1 MDFKSR
7 LKKMQ
12 EAAKKQM
19 EGYTPGGFQAIPDGD
34 YTMRITATIDETK
47 KPPAR
52 LLVSWCFTVA
62 EGDNEGT
69 QGWDRTILEDNKVGL
84 QICRQRIEMLGYEW
98 PEDDLASLQDIIEEI
113 TNQAPNASVRVKSK
127 PDGEYTNTNYRIL
140 EVFGSDDQPAQAEE
154 EAPVEE
160 EVAETV
166 DEVAVDDNQQA
177 LLDFCAAQG
186 IDGITSDMTVEEI
199 VGGLKEG
206 GITFKKEELSE
217 EELALLEAIEAADLV
232 EAPAKKTL
240 AKKAPPAPVKKP
252 IAKAPLKKGK
262 K

>member
-1 MDFKSR
+1 MDFKTR

-34 YTMRITATIDETK
+34 YTMRITATLDETK
-47 KPPAR
+47 KAPAR
-52 LLVSWCFTVA
+52 LQVAWCFTVA

-140 EVFGSDDQPAQAEE
+140 EVFGSNDQPAQTEE
-154 EAPVEE
+154 ETTGEE
-160 EVAETV
+160 TVAEETV
-166 DEVAVDDNQQA
+166 DEVAADDNQQA

-186 IDGITSDMTVEEI
+186 INGITSDMTVEEI
-199 VGGLKEG
+199 VDGLKEG

-240 AKKAPPAPVKKP
+240 AKKAPV
-252 IAKAPLKKGK
+252 AKAPLKKGK